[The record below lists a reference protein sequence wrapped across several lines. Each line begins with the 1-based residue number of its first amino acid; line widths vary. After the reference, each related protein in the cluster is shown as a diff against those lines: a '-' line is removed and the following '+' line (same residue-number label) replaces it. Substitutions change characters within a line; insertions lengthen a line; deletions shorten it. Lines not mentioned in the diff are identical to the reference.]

1 MSWNW
6 FWELF
11 EDPPPGGAVDDG
23 CWFSAGVPPV
33 DGVVEVLL
41 DDAVVV
47 AVGAVPAVALL
58 LLLVWEVCV
67 LVLFCADSGGILK
80 NEKKKQLINKFYQFG
95 L

>member
-1 MSWNW
+1 M
-6 FWELF
+6 
-11 EDPPPGGAVDDG
+11 
-23 CWFSAGVPPV
+23 PPV

-67 LVLFCADSGGILK
+67 LVLFCADSGGIL
-80 NEKKKQLINKFYQFG
+80 EMKKKRNH
-95 L
+95 

>member
-80 NEKKKQLINKFYQFG
+80 NEIKETIN
-95 L
+95 

>member
-1 MSWNW
+1 
-6 FWELF
+6 
-11 EDPPPGGAVDDG
+11 
-23 CWFSAGVPPV
+23 VPPV

-47 AVGAVPAVALL
+47 AVGAVAAVALL

-80 NEKKKQLINKFYQFG
+80 MKKRNNYF
-95 L
+95 

>member
-1 MSWNW
+1 M
-6 FWELF
+6 
-11 EDPPPGGAVDDG
+11 
-23 CWFSAGVPPV
+23 PPV

-80 NEKKKQLINKFYQFG
+80 NKKSNN
-95 L
+95 